1 MRAGPL
7 RHRITIQKATETQ
20 NAYGEP
26 VASWSEFVQ
35 ASASVDPISSREYFS
50 AQRENAEI
58 THRIRMRYRPNITH
72 KMRVK
77 WGERVFDIRSIINAN
92 SRNRSLELLC
102 VEDV

>member
-1 MRAGPL
+1 MRSGPL
-7 RHRITIQKATETQ
+7 RHRVAIEQATETQ
-20 NAYGEP
+20 DAYGEP
-26 VASWSEFVQ
+26 DVTWSTFVETW
-35 ASASVDPISSREYFS
+35 ASVDPITSREYFS

-58 THRIRMRYRPNITH
+58 THRVRMRYRPNITH

-77 WGERVFDIRSIINAN
+77 WGARVFDIRSIINAN